1 MTQAEAITK
10 LVNAQ
15 SRIIEAVLK
24 QMKLNEQRARNA
36 QEIGD
41 HEGAKAYAT
50 AASAQAEVLTIIY
63 KEIEAI

>member
-36 QEIGD
+36 LEVGD

-50 AASAQAEVLTIIY
+50 AASAQAEVLNLIY
-63 KEIEAI
+63 KEIGAI